1 MSAPWPARRSII
13 SIQLL
18 TQLGLD
24 LGLSLN
30 ECLHATGLSPVQ
42 LTRLNGDVE
51 ARSELRLIANLIEAL
66 PAVADLGL
74 QAGRR
79 YHLTTY
85 GAWGYAIL
93 SSATVRQAAELG
105 LRYHGLTYAFT
116 GISLNLG
123 KAVAH
128 LNFDDGALPT
138 ALRDFIVQR
147 DMLGAMVVV
156 RELLGT
162 PLRLLTVELRQA
174 APEDVS
180 PFIAAFGQVPC
191 FGAAC
196 NRLGFAAD
204 LLDNPLPRANP
215 QLVSACEQQCQALLA
230 RHQWHQGL
238 AGRVRQLCAVRCAGG
253 RGAGGLAGRVRQL
266 LLQSPGQFADMERIA
281 EHLHLSSRT
290 LRRRLLDEGTSFRAL
305 QDEVRQALAEDL
317 LAAGGL
323 SLEEIAE
330 RLGYG
335 ELSNFI
341 HAFKRWKGTTPGRY
355 QREAGLLV

>member
-24 LGLSLN
+24 LGLSLDS
-30 ECLHATGLSPVQ
+30 CLHETGLSPMQ
-42 LTRLNGDVE
+42 LASLNGEIE
-51 ARSELRLIANLIEAL
+51 AQRELQLIANLIEAL
-66 PAVADLGL
+66 PAVEDLGL

-79 YHLTTY
+79 YHVTSY

-93 SSATVRQAAELG
+93 SSATARQAAELG

-116 GISLNLG
+116 RISLSVDE
-123 KAVAH
+123 AVAS
-128 LNFDDGALPT
+128 LNFDDNALPP
-138 ALRDFIVQR
+138 ALHDFIVQR
-147 DMLGAMVVV
+147 DMLGALVVV
-156 RELLGT
+156 RELLGST
-162 PLRLLTVELRQA
+162 LRLLDVELRQA
-174 APEDVS
+174 PPADVS
-180 PFIAAFGQVPC
+180 PFIAAFGQTPR
-191 FGAAC
+191 FGAPC
-196 NRLGFAAD
+196 NRMGFAAD

-215 QLVSACEQQCQALLA
+215 QLVSACEQQCQAVLA

-238 AGRVRQLCAVRCAGG
+238 AGRVRQL
-253 RGAGGLAGRVRQL
+253 
-266 LLQSPGQFADMERIA
+266 LLQSPGQIADMEQVAGR
-281 EHLHLSSRT
+281 LHLSSRT
-290 LRRRLLDEGTSFRAL
+290 LRRRLIAEGTSFRAL

>member
-13 SIQLL
+13 SVQLL

-24 LGLSLN
+24 LGLSLDR
-30 ECLHATGLSPVQ
+30 CLHETGLNPVQ
-42 LTRLNGDVE
+42 LTSLSGEIE
-51 ARSELRLIANLIEAL
+51 AQRELQVIANLIEAL
-66 PAVADLGL
+66 PEVGDLGL

-116 GISLNLG
+116 CISLSVEQT
-123 KAVAH
+123 VAS
-128 LNFDDGALPT
+128 LKFDDSALPPT
-138 ALRDFIVQR
+138 LHDFIVQR
-147 DMLGAMVVV
+147 DMAGALVVV
-156 RELLGT
+156 RQLLGST
-162 PLRLLTVELRQA
+162 LRLLDVELRQA
-174 APEDVS
+174 APADTS
-180 PFIAAFGQVPC
+180 PFVAAFGQVPR
-191 FGAAC
+191 FGAPT

-230 RHQWHQGL
+230 RHQWHL
-238 AGRVRQLCAVRCAGG
+238 
-253 RGAGGLAGRVRQL
+253 GLAGRVRQL
-266 LLQSPGQFADMERIA
+266 LLQSPGQITDMEQVADR
-281 EHLHLSSRT
+281 LHLSSRT
-290 LRRRLLDEGTSFRAL
+290 LRRRLLEEGSSFRAL
-305 QDEVRQALAEDL
+305 QDEVRQTLAEEL

-341 HAFKRWKGTTPGRY
+341 HAFKRWKGITPGRY
-355 QREAGLLV
+355 QREAMG

>member
-24 LGLSLN
+24 LGLSLD

-116 GISLNLG
+116 GISLNLD

-128 LNFDDGALPT
+128 LNFDDGALPP

-180 PFIAAFGQVPC
+180 PFIAAFGQVPH
-191 FGAAC
+191 FGAAR

-204 LLDNPLPRANP
+204 LRNFDVAAQILDFLGVSSVKLMTNNPRKVDTLSQHGVKIDERVPVRSDTQSEN
-215 QLVSACEQQCQALLA
+215 ERYLA
-230 RHQWHQGL
+230 TKARK
-238 AGRVRQLCAVRCAGG
+238 
-253 RGAGGLAGRVRQL
+253 
-266 LLQSPGQFADMERIA
+266 
-281 EHLHLSSRT
+281 
-290 LRRRLLDEGTSFRAL
+290 
-305 QDEVRQALAEDL
+305 
-317 LAAGGL
+317 
-323 SLEEIAE
+323 
-330 RLGYG
+330 LGHHIDWLG
-335 ELSNFI
+335 
-341 HAFKRWKGTTPGRY
+341 
-355 QREAGLLV
+355 

>member
-24 LGLSLN
+24 LGLSLD

-116 GISLNLG
+116 GISLNLD

-128 LNFDDGALPT
+128 LNFDDGALPPE
-138 ALRDFIVQR
+138 LRDFIVQR

-180 PFIAAFGQVPC
+180 PFIAAFGQVPR
-191 FGAAC
+191 FGAAR

-215 QLVSACEQQCQALLA
+215 QLVSACEQQCQALLT
-230 RHQWHQGL
+230 RHQWHQ
-238 AGRVRQLCAVRCAGG
+238 
-253 RGAGGLAGRVRQL
+253 GLAGRVRQL
-266 LLQSPGQFADMERIA
+266 LLQSPGQIADMERIA

-305 QDEVRQALAEDL
+305 QDEVRQALAEEL
-317 LAAGGL
+317 LAGGGL

-341 HAFKRWKGTTPGRY
+341 HAFKRWKGITPGRY
-355 QREAGLLV
+355 QREALV

>member
-13 SIQLL
+13 SLQLL

-24 LGLSLN
+24 LGLSLDK
-30 ECLHATGLSPVQ
+30 CLHETGLSPVQ
-42 LTRLNGDVE
+42 LASLNGEID
-51 ARSELRLIANLIEAL
+51 AQRELQLIANLIEAL
-66 PAVADLGL
+66 PDVGDLGL

-116 GISLNLG
+116 RISLSVDD
-123 KAVAH
+123 AVAS
-128 LNFDDGALPT
+128 LYFDDSALTPT
-138 ALRDFIVQR
+138 LHDFIVQR
-147 DMLGAMVVV
+147 DMLGALVVV
-156 RELLGT
+156 RELLGST
-162 PLRLLTVELRQA
+162 LRLLKVELRQM
-174 APEDVS
+174 APADVS
-180 PFIAAFGQVPC
+180 PFISAFGQMPH
-191 FGAAC
+191 FGAAQNC
-196 NRLGFAAD
+196 LGFDAA

-215 QLVSACEQQCQALLA
+215 QLVSACEQQCQTLLA

-238 AGRVRQLCAVRCAGG
+238 AGRVRQL
-253 RGAGGLAGRVRQL
+253 
-266 LLQSPGQFADMERIA
+266 LLQSPGQIADMEQVA
-281 EHLHLSSRT
+281 ELLHLSSRT
-290 LRRRLLDEGTSFRAL
+290 LRRRLIDEGTRFRAL
-305 QDEVRQALAEDL
+305 QDEVRQALAEEL
-317 LAAGGL
+317 LDARGL

-341 HAFKRWKGTTPGRY
+341 HAFKRWKGITPGRY
-355 QREAGLLV
+355 QRGP